1 MFHKKYLFATFL
13 ILLIVFV
20 FVLMELFVPTVRGL
34 FKGSILFLAPF
45 IIFSLLGIVLI
56 FLTIKEKIQS
66 KLRNSLLLTGISS
79 AGFFISIFLHN
90 IFYGLAA
97 ISERVVVLSYLMKFF
112 DVSFFIIAIFA
123 CPLLFLIS
131 SITALI
137 LFLKTKLS

>member
-1 MFHKKYLFATFL
+1 
-13 ILLIVFV
+13 
-20 FVLMELFVPTVRGL
+20 MELFVPTVRGL

>member
-1 MFHKKYLFATFL
+1 MFHKKYIFVNFL
-13 ILLIVFV
+13 ALIAVFI

-34 FKGSILFLAPF
+34 FKGSVLFLLPF

-66 KLRNSLLLTGISS
+66 KLRDSLLLIGISS

-90 IFYGLAA
+90 IFYGLAV

-112 DVSFFIIAIFA
+112 DISFFVIAIFA

-131 SITALI
+131 AIITLI
-137 LFLKTKLS
+137 LFLKIKFS